1 MIIQQKTQSQWPR
14 EKPKLGPNESS
25 FVNGAVPRPA
35 KKWWLVLIYLLKW
48 WCCAMQ
54 TVNVHQRVATKK
66 YSDLAV

>member
-1 MIIQQKTQSQWPR
+1 MLIQQNTQSQWPR
-14 EKPKLGPNESS
+14 EKPKLGPMNHRLSMELS
-25 FVNGAVPRPA
+25 RPA